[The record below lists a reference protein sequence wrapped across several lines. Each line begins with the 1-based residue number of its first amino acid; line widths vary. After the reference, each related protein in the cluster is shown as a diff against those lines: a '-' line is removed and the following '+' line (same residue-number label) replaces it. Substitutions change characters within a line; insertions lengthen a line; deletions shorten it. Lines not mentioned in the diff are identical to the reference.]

1 MEYERYC
8 SLWLASVKDCR
19 IFRVKTV
26 VHTEKIGIKVPQRTI
41 LLKMFRHLSSVQIP
55 SIC

>member
-26 VHTEKIGIKVPQRTI
+26 VHTEKIGIKVPQRTM

-55 SIC
+55 SMC